1 MIIRCGWNEKNVLA
15 IPTAA
20 HSPARACRV
29 LPRSVPDPGGGYR
42 FSSYLYTEFFTQRP
56 GGWRW
61 NVMILPPRDTAV
73 FVLFQE
79 NRLGPG
85 IWFFFL
91 AGSPTWLL
99 KAAWT
104 KTRTD
109 SIYLYNILYSR
120 VRLVCFSPTPSL
132 PASQFHNNHSLF
144 FFSILFFTRR
154 RFCVF
159 NISLCRFFCIT
170 IKTILFLRRV

>member
-1 MIIRCGWNEKNVLA
+1 MLRMKREKCASDSHGGSFTCARVSR
-15 IPTAA
+15 
-20 HSPARACRV
+20 SPA
-29 LPRSVPDPGGGYR
+29 LYTRSGGGYR
-42 FSSYLYTEFFTQRP
+42 FSSYLYTEVSAQRP

-73 FVLFQE
+73 FVLFRE

-104 KTRTD
+104 KTRTG
-109 SIYLYNILYSR
+109 SIYLYNTTYIIGILSGAFGM
-120 VRLVCFSPTPSL
+120 LLSC
-132 PASQFHNNHSLF
+132 
-144 FFSILFFTRR
+144 
-154 RFCVF
+154 
-159 NISLCRFFCIT
+159 T
-170 IKTILFLRRV
+170 IPPHETVPQ